1 MAISRVDKNART
13 SVFVNAILQGKSKK
27 DAYFLAFPESANKKP
42 VSQIYSAACRFFRN
56 PAVQEEYQK
65 LLTEFQEKEKI
76 KTEWTREQAIETL
89 RFVVDTNKRDIE
101 RINQA
106 ADEELEILQEQIA
119 KNPKNAA
126 KLVQELIRKRKQRR
140 ANAVNNEGIIKA
152 AAVLNQMHGY
162 NEETVNLN
170 GSVVFSGENEL
181 ED

>member
-1 MAISRVDKNART
+1 MSIAKTNLELQT
-13 SVFVNAILQGKSKK
+13 SVFVNAILQGKPQK
-27 DAYFLAFPESANKKP
+27 DAYLLAFPEMAKKP
-42 VSQIYSAACRFFRN
+42 LSQIYVNSCQFFKK
-56 PAVQEEYQK
+56 PAVQKEYQK
-65 LLTEFQEKEKI
+65 LLTEFQEKEKV

-89 RFVVDTNKRDIE
+89 RFVVDTNKRDLQ
-101 RINQA
+101 RINKA
-106 ADEELEILQEQIA
+106 ADEELEILQEKILRE
-119 KNPKNAA
+119 PKKAA

-140 ANAVNNEGIIKA
+140 ATAVNNEGIIKA

>member
-1 MAISRVDKNART
+1 MSIAKTNLELQT
-13 SVFVNAILQGKSKK
+13 SVFVNAILQGKTQK
-27 DAYFLAFPESANKKP
+27 DAYLLAFPEMANKP
-42 VSQIYSAACRFFRN
+42 LSQIYVNSCQFFKK
-56 PAVQEEYQK
+56 PALQKEYQK
-65 LLTEFQEKEKI
+65 LLTEYQEKEKV

-89 RFVVDTNKRDIE
+89 RFVVDTNKRDLQ
-101 RINQA
+101 RINKA
-106 ADEELEILQEQIA
+106 ADEELEILQEKILRE
-119 KNPKNAA
+119 PKKAA

-140 ANAVNNEGIIKA
+140 ATAVNNEGIIKA

>member
-1 MAISRVDKNART
+1 MSIAKTNLELQT
-13 SVFVNAILQGKSKK
+13 SVFVNAILQGKTQK
-27 DAYFLAFPESANKKP
+27 DAYLLAFPEMANKP
-42 VSQIYSAACRFFRN
+42 LSQIYVNSCQFFKK
-56 PAVQEEYQK
+56 PALQKEYQK
-65 LLTEFQEKEKI
+65 LLTECQEKEKV

-89 RFVVDTNKRDIE
+89 RFVVDTNKRDLQ
-101 RINQA
+101 RINKA
-106 ADEELEILQEQIA
+106 ADEELEILQEKILRE
-119 KNPKNAA
+119 PKKAA

-140 ANAVNNEGIIKA
+140 ATAVNNEGIIKA

>member
-1 MAISRVDKNART
+1 MAISRADIDARA
-13 SVFVNAILQGKSKK
+13 SIFVNAILQGKTQK
-27 DAYFLAFPESANKKP
+27 DAYLLAYPEKADASL
-42 VSQIYSAACRFFRN
+42 SQLYLNSSRFFKK
-56 PAVQEEYQK
+56 PAVQKEYQK
-65 LLTEFQEKEKI
+65 LLKEFQEKEKV

-89 RFVVDTNKRDIE
+89 RFVVDTNKRDLE
-101 RINQA
+101 RINSA
-106 ADEELEILQEQIA
+106 ADEELEILQEKILQE
-119 KNPKNAA
+119 PKNAA

-140 ANAVNNEGIIKA
+140 ATAVNNEGIIKA

>member
-1 MAISRVDKNART
+1 MAGLKTNLEPRI
-13 SVFVNAILQGKSKK
+13 SVFVNAILQGKTQK
-27 DAYFLAFPESANKKP
+27 DAYLLAFPDKAN
-42 VSQIYSAACRFFRN
+42 VQISQLYIEACKFFKR
-56 PAVQEEYQK
+56 PAVQKEYQK
-65 LLTEFQEKEKI
+65 LLTEFQEKEKV

-89 RFVVDTNKRDIE
+89 RFVVDTNKRDLL

-106 ADEELEILQEQIA
+106 ADEELEILQEKILQE
-119 KNPKNAA
+119 PKNAA

-140 ANAVNNEGIIKA
+140 ATAVNNEGIIKA

>member
-1 MAISRVDKNART
+1 MSIAKTNLELQT
-13 SVFVNAILQGKSKK
+13 SVFVNAILQGKTQK
-27 DAYFLAFPESANKKP
+27 DAYLLAFPEMAKKP
-42 VSQIYSAACRFFRN
+42 LSQIYVNSCQFFKK
-56 PAVQEEYQK
+56 PAVQKEYQK
-65 LLTEFQEKEKI
+65 LLTEFQEKEKV

-89 RFVVDTNKRDIE
+89 RFVVDTNKRDLQ
-101 RINQA
+101 RINKA
-106 ADEELEILQEQIA
+106 ADEELEILQEKILRE
-119 KNPKNAA
+119 PKKAA

-140 ANAVNNEGIIKA
+140 ATAVNNEGIIKA

>member
-1 MAISRVDKNART
+1 MSIAKTNLELQT
-13 SVFVNAILQGKSKK
+13 SVFVNAILQGKTQK
-27 DAYFLAFPESANKKP
+27 DAYLLAFPEMANKP
-42 VSQIYSAACRFFRN
+42 LSQIYVNSCQFFKK
-56 PAVQEEYQK
+56 PAVQKEYQK
-65 LLTEFQEKEKI
+65 LLTEFQEKEKV

-89 RFVVDTNKRDIE
+89 RFVVDTNKRDLE

-106 ADEELEILQEQIA
+106 ADEELEILQEKILQE
-119 KNPKNAA
+119 PKNAA

-140 ANAVNNEGIIKA
+140 ATAVNNEGIIKA

>member
-1 MAISRVDKNART
+1 MQKALSPLLLNE
-13 SVFVNAILQGKSKK
+13 
-27 DAYFLAFPESANKKP
+27 ESD
-42 VSQIYSAACRFFRN
+42 
-56 PAVQEEYQK
+56 
-65 LLTEFQEKEKI
+65 LQEK
-76 KTEWTREQAIETL
+76 
-89 RFVVDTNKRDIE
+89 
-101 RINQA
+101 
-106 ADEELEILQEQIA
+106 ILQE
-119 KNPKNAA
+119 PKNAA